1 MLIGDYL
8 ANVNKISLLTTGIII
23 FLYFKSNRHFKES
36 FLVRY
41 LNLTVV
47 FSFIGFLW
55 FLLSYYESTGDTIK
69 ATYFIHVFHLIILMA
84 SIYLQVLKNS
94 NRKFYNFVLIL
105 LSIIFV
111 LNFQTYLSHFPA
123 SFIENYRI

>member
-1 MLIGDYL
+1 MGDYWGYFSFTSLYLDVGRNQMLIGDYL

-69 ATYFIHVFHLIILMA
+69 LHTSYMYFI
-84 SIYLQVLKNS
+84 
-94 NRKFYNFVLIL
+94 
-105 LSIIFV
+105 
-111 LNFQTYLSHFPA
+111 
-123 SFIENYRI
+123 